1 MGKTCVAY
9 GCSNVNKDG
18 VSLHSF
24 PNPTTEKE
32 RFDEWNRQ
40 VKRTRLHWTGP
51 PLPYLSAAWR
61 SCVVCSEHFT
71 LDSFEHINSVAA
83 SLGYKTRATLK
94 PDAIPTVFKRKK
106 PSEASPTPARTDRR
120 TLLTHKLEHRRM
132 INSLLIPAM
141 DPVHPSTSAGSSNED
156 DGIGTFTPSLQD
168 QSTQTTFR
176 NKSTYRS
183 KGVSVRP
190 RQRSVSIQCT
200 LPSKKACSSDYPI
213 HIFEVHDED
222 EDFTIEEADD
232 PDYIADEQDIIEE
245 SERIESWQ
253 PGEKFYLVS
262 ESSLL
267 SLFKMC
273 PQCTTETDCS
283 ISTVSGTAISIKQ
296 ECQSGFCRFERL
308 WNSQPMLSRT
318 RVGNICLSAAILFAG
333 LAPSKALRMLHH
345 MNVQCISYDTFMKH
359 QAQYLLPSINEVF
372 TNHED
377 ELLQKV
383 KVTNQSGI
391 VASGDGRADS
401 PGHSA
406 KYGTYTVM
414 ERKSKTII
422 ASQLVQS
429 NEVTSS
435 VAMEKE
441 GLLRALDQLNRND
454 VVIKEL
460 VTDRHLS
467 IRKMMRETKPD
478 IKHSVD
484 VWHLDKG
491 LGKKLL
497 AVSKERDCGLV
508 SEWKQSISKHIYW
521 CANNGDGNP
530 DVNEAIWRGLAN
542 HIKGV
547 HEHESP
553 LFPTCLHG
561 EIEERK
567 YFQSHSKAYT
577 RLIETVFTNNVIKDI
592 RQLSPN
598 SVTSGVKSFHSLL
611 NHFAPKML
619 HFSYHGIEA
628 RYRLAILHHNENA
641 NRSQAKTKDGQ
652 DRYNLVYPKFK
663 KGSHTLCKIFEGATY
678 NYIDPLMACVCKR
691 LLAGEKYLAE
701 KSKPPPLT
709 SQCNKVT
716 KEDAIRQHKTRF
728 KLN

>member
-262 ESSLL
+262 ESSL
-267 SLFKMC
+267 F
-273 PQCTTETDCS
+273 
-283 ISTVSGTAISIKQ
+283 
-296 ECQSGFCRFERL
+296 
-308 WNSQPMLSRT
+308 
-318 RVGNICLSAAILFAG
+318 
-333 LAPSKALRMLHH
+333 
-345 MNVQCISYDTFMKH
+345 
-359 QAQYLLPSINEVF
+359 
-372 TNHED
+372 
-377 ELLQKV
+377 
-383 KVTNQSGI
+383 
-391 VASGDGRADS
+391 GDGRADS

-497 AVSKERDCGLV
+497 AFSKERDCGLV

-521 CANNGDGNP
+521 CANNGDGY
-530 DVNEAIWRGLAN
+530 V
-542 HIKGV
+542 
-547 HEHESP
+547 
-553 LFPTCLHG
+553 
-561 EIEERK
+561 
-567 YFQSHSKAYT
+567 
-577 RLIETVFTNNVIKDI
+577 
-592 RQLSPN
+592 LS
-598 SVTSGVKSFHSLL
+598 
-611 NHFAPKML
+611 
-619 HFSYHGIEA
+619 
-628 RYRLAILHHNENA
+628 
-641 NRSQAKTKDGQ
+641 
-652 DRYNLVYPKFK
+652 
-663 KGSHTLCKIFEGATY
+663 IF
-678 NYIDPLMACVCKR
+678 
-691 LLAGEKYLAE
+691 
-701 KSKPPPLT
+701 
-709 SQCNKVT
+709 
-716 KEDAIRQHKTRF
+716 
-728 KLN
+728 